1 MKVGVFFG
9 NLAYGTPDMVAALA
23 EATEQNG
30 VESVWGQEHP
40 AVTEDITLPGGV
52 DADMTGEE
60 TGEAPIQEVPF
71 PDPLVWLAQVAA
83 LTRTVKIGTGAI
95 LLPLHNPVI
104 LARAA
109 ATLDQLSDGRFILGV
124 ALGWL
129 KEEFDACGVDFSTRA
144 ARTEEYIEAIRAAW
158 TPDGS
163 FHGPT
168 VSFEQIRGGPKPPAG
183 RIPIHI
189 GASMPKG
196 ARRAGRMA
204 DGFFPLPFESSKMA
218 MVAIRATLTG
228 DKPDWSGY
236 SLPEEVITLIDECRS
251 AAIEAGRSPEDVE
264 LTVTGPPTLEVAK
277 QAADLGVARYLVTP
291 PAFELSAVPGA
302 FGRLADDLI
311 SPLS

>member
-1 MKVGVFFG
+1 M
-9 NLAYGTPDMVAALA
+9 
-23 EATEQNG
+23 
-30 VESVWGQEHP
+30 
-40 AVTEDITLPGGV
+40 
-52 DADMTGEE
+52 
-60 TGEAPIQEVPF
+60 
-71 PDPLVWLAQVAA
+71 VWLAQVAA
-83 LTRTVKIGTGAI
+83 LTSTVKLGTGAL
-95 LLPLHNPVI
+95 LLPLHNPVM

-109 ATLDQLSDGRFILGV
+109 ATLDQLSNGRFILGV

-158 TPDGS
+158 TPEGS

-168 VSFEQIRGGPKPPAG
+168 VSFEQIRGGPKPAPGA
-183 RIPIHI
+183 IPIHI

-218 MVAIRATLTG
+218 MVAIRATISG
-228 DKPDWSGY
+228 ERPDWSGW
-236 SLPEEVITLIDECRS
+236 SLPDELITLIDECRS
-251 AAIEAGRSPEDVE
+251 AAVEAGRSESDVE

-291 PAFELSAVPGA
+291 PAFDLAGVPAA

-311 SPLS
+311 SPLA